1 MNYKGVIMENNIT
14 LEQFN
19 AFRAVQFG
27 GSFNMMSPQARAATG
42 LSKDVY
48 FEILQNYEALEA
60 KYGKYSADG
69 FKKVHIDW
77 KRLAG
82 DLLDRFV
89 EVESPED
96 ATQWLLLSGYTID
109 ELVTL
114 GFDKDAVELID
125 SENRSEGIY

>member
-1 MNYKGVIMENNIT
+1 MVFLITTTNIT

-42 LSKDVY
+42 LRKDVY

-69 FKKVHIDW
+69 FKKVDIDW
-77 KRLAG
+77 ERLAN
-82 DLLDRFV
+82 DLLDRFAD
-89 EVESPED
+89 VESPND
-96 ATQWLLLSGYTID
+96 AAEWLLSSGYTVD
-109 ELVTL
+109 EVVTL
-114 GFDKDAVELID
+114 GFDKESVDRID
-125 SENRSEGIY
+125 SHLRKKGVY

>member
-69 FKKVHIDW
+69 FKKVDIDW